1 MKLRAG
7 AASLYPWHAGA
18 GLELPAN
25 VWLDSAFTLLA
36 RGGTRG
42 SAEFEQKVLKPRG
55 GGCLTW
61 MLCKTACALRLEPAG
76 VEGRLFRVPGEGD

>member
-1 MKLRAG
+1 MKLRTG

-25 VWLDSAFTLLA
+25 VWLNSVRRPAPAFTLLA

-55 GGCLTW
+55 GGCMAW
-61 MLCKTACALRLEPAG
+61 MLCKTARTQRL
-76 VEGRLFRVPGEGD
+76 